1 MGNRETRAA
10 LFTVRDAEDA
20 VVRFT
25 LLLFAILIGIFL
37 HEILLEKQAWR
48 DALYTMLGSKPHA
61 LAWATGLTIS
71 MEGYIIM
78 FTRLKDYQDRRKK
91 RFAEAE
97 AKGKA
102 EGRVEGRSEVY
113 QEIAEWNNRRL
124 AAEARNETF
133 TEPFPDPPEPPAN

>member
-1 MGNRETRAA
+1 MGNRETRAV